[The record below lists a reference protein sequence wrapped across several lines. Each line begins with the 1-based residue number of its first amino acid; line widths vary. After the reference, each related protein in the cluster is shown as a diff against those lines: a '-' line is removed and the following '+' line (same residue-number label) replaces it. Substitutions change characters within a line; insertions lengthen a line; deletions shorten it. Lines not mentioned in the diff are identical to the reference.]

1 MSNGFR
7 IGEIAE
13 RTGVSVD
20 TVRYY
25 ERRRLLPTAPRTASG
40 YRIFT
45 SAAIERVLFIKQA
58 QDLGFS
64 LDDVKD
70 LMTSGGADECLRV
83 RNLLVDKISEV
94 ESRIR
99 RMREFRQAL
108 TRHLNACNNQLNEKG
123 KEAHCPVLFEIELV
137 PKGEN

>member
-108 TRHLNACNNQLNEKG
+108 TRHLNACNN
-123 KEAHCPVLFEIELV
+123 
-137 PKGEN
+137 